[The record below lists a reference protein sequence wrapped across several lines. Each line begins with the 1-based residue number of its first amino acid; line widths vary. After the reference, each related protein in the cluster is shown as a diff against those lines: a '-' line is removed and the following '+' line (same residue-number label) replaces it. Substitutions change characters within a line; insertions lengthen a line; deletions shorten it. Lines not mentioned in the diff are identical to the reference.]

1 MKIPQPTYVFNNVNY
16 TLEQIIAFAR
26 AERIDTKLDCQRGYV
41 WTEEQQ
47 QQLIDTLMN
56 RERIP
61 EFHVIKEVD
70 ENIFHYAD
78 GKQRITTI
86 INFLNDELCW
96 KKNQAD
102 KKFEILFKKKNKL
115 YFSELPDNLQNMILS
130 TQISLALYSNMT
142 DSSTTKL
149 FRKLNSGTALGEF
162 QKGLAENISVKK
174 YFLDKLMTHPV
185 IKEIFTDSQIQRGD
199 AEQALIRLMILMK
212 NFDNNIP
219 LECDLRPSSLPN
231 FYTNLETASKEEE
244 LAWIHQLEEYQEKIK
259 KYLDWLNTKDNLI
272 NLRLRSTYVFT
283 FSLFFAYKENF
294 NEKKLKKLYENLL
307 KVGANEIVGSGADY
321 NITNVKK
328 YLKYVQNKVKEIN

>member
-1 MKIPQPTYVFNNVNY
+1 MDIPQSTYTFNNVNY
-16 TLEQIIAFAR
+16 ALEQILAFAQ

-41 WTEEQQ
+41 WTAIQK

-61 EFHVIKEVD
+61 EFHVIKEAD

-86 INFLNDELCW
+86 INFLSGELPW
-96 KKNQAD
+96 EKNQAHPM
-102 KKFEILFKKKNKL
+102 FYELIGKKNKL
-115 YFSELPDNLQNMILS
+115 YFSELPTNFQNMILN

-142 DSSTTKL
+142 PASTTKL

-162 QKGLAENISVKK
+162 QKGLAENISIKK
-174 YFLDKLMTHPV
+174 YFLDKLMTHSA
-185 IKEIFTDSQIQRGD
+185 IKKIFSTSQIEGGD

-212 NFDNNIP
+212 NFDNQVP
-219 LECDLRPSSLPN
+219 LECDLRPASLPK
-231 FYTNLETASKEEE
+231 YYIDLETATKEEE
-244 LAWIHQLEEYQEKIK
+244 LIWIHQLEEYQEKIK
-259 KYLDWLNTKDNLI
+259 KYLDWLNTKDNVI

-294 NEKKLKKLYENLL
+294 DEDALKVLYEDLC
-307 KVGANEIVGSGADY
+307 KTSAASIVGSGADY
-321 NITNVKK
+321 STTNVKR
-328 YLKYVQNKVKEIN
+328 YLNFIQKMI